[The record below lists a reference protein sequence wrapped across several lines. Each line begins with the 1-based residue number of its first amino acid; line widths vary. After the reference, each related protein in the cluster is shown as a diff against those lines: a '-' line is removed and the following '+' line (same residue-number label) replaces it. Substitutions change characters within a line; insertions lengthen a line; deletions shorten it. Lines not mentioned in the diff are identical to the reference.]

1 MKLILTLLFAGT
13 IAFASETRVFTGTIT
28 DSMCGMDHKHMNI
41 SPDDKCVQK
50 CVRMSAQYKY
60 VLYDGKNSY
69 RLSDQEVRREE
80 GEGDRRPVREDG
92 HHQGRENRSSEVS
105 PPAASAPEAPV

>member
-69 RLSDQEVRREE
+69 RLSDQETPAKFAAKKVKVT
-80 GEGDRRPVREDG
+80 GVLYKKTGIIKV
-92 HHQGRENRSSEVS
+92 ENIEV
-105 PPAASAPEAPV
+105 AK